1 MRLRVGINILH
12 LSIPLFRETLRRRLQ
27 NSAQIKRSGNTDF
40 IKNSTLP
47 CPVEYLPV
55 YLQKAK
61 LDVPNDKESPLI
73 CCISKTKS
81 SHKISKRKGIS
92 YSRIREVFKD
102 YISEIAATPENFGVH
117 GLRSGGASAVMA
129 SLID

>member
-1 MRLRVGINILH
+1 MRLRVGINVLH
-12 LSIPLFRETLRRRLQ
+12 LSIPLFRETLRRRLR
-27 NSAQIKRSGNTDF
+27 RSGNTDF
-40 IKNSTLP
+40 IKNSTLL

-92 YSRIREVFKD
+92 YSRIREVFKG
-102 YISEIAATPENFGVH
+102 YILEIATTPKNFGVH